1 MGMFTDL
8 FKKSHDPYDL
18 GGRWYKMRIQNESEN
33 ITVISSDIP
42 KVPAG
47 VTPDEFGYMLN
58 DGPEYTTLNIAFG
71 TLTDFT
77 VVPVDGNVEYNSFE
91 QRFTS
96 SQFAIS
102 FISFNPQ
109 NVTGTFDLYLYVV
122 R

>member
-42 KVPAG
+42 EVPAG

-58 DGPEYTTLNIAFG
+58 DGPEYTALNITFG

-77 VVPVDGNVEYNSFE
+77 VVPVDGNFEYNSFE
-91 QRFTS
+91 QRFMS
-96 SQFAIS
+96 SPFAIS
-102 FISFNPQ
+102 SLSFKPQ
-109 NVTGTFDLYLYVV
+109 NVTGPFDLYLYVV